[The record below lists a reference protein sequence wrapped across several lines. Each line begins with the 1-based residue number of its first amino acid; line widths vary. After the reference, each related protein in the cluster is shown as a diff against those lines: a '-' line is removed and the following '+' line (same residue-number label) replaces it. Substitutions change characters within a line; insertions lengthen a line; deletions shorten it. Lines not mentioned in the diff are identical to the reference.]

1 MKELIEVAKQMI
13 NDYLYYGYGLETWI
27 EQDYPITKTL
37 GIETIKR
44 LFKEQKEKLG
54 KMVPD
59 EFAFG
64 YAITVHKAQGS
75 EWSKVL
81 TIEENFP
88 FDKKEHARWLYTAIS
103 RSAEKCVL
111 IK

>member
-13 NDYLYYGYGLETWI
+13 NDYLYYGYGLETWV

-54 KMVPD
+54 K
-59 EFAFG
+59 
-64 YAITVHKAQGS
+64 I
-75 EWSKVL
+75 
-81 TIEENFP
+81 N
-88 FDKKEHARWLYTAIS
+88 
-103 RSAEKCVL
+103 
-111 IK
+111 